1 MFESRKSLFR
11 LAVIA
16 AAALT
21 VSCSNH
27 ETVMGQ
33 DRELLLGVIQ
43 IFRDSV
49 EITAPDSVVA
59 GTPFEITVNTYGNGC
74 VGLGETRVTVT
85 GLTAEIEPFDW
96 VVTPHPGA
104 FCTDELNRFSHVA
117 TVEFVEKGTATL
129 RVRGRRG
136 GPGGKVLEVERS
148 IAVRY

>member
-1 MFESRKSLFR
+1 MFKFRKSLFR

-33 DRELLLGVIQ
+33 DTELRLGVIES
-43 IFRDSV
+43 FGDPV
-49 EITAPDSVVA
+49 EITVPGSVVA

-96 VVTPHPGA
+96 VFTPPPGA
-104 FCTDELNRFSHVA
+104 ACTDQLIRFSHVA

-129 RVRGRRG
+129 RVRGSRG
-136 GPGGKVLEVERS
+136 EPGGKVLEVERS
-148 IAVRY
+148 IAVR

>member
-33 DRELLLGVIQ
+33 DRELRLGVIEP
-43 IFRDSV
+43 FGTPV
-49 EITAPDSVVA
+49 EITVPGSVVA

-129 RVRGRRG
+129 RVRGSRG
-136 GPGGKVLEVERS
+136 EPGGEVVEVERS
-148 IAVRY
+148 IAVR